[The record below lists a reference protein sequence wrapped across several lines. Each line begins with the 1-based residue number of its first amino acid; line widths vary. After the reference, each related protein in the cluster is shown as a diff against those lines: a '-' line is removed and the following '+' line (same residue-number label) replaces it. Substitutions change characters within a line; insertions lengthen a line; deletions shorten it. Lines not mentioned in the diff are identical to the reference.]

1 MKKFIGVIVAIM
13 LCACLLVPTAF
24 AADAS
29 SAADSILAELQGA
42 DFGALSEADLD
53 AILGD
58 LGLSDLDMDEIIAEL
73 EGEDENTALDTLGAI
88 ATDLNSVQAE
98 NSGDGT
104 TTAGGFDIVRI
115 IELIPADF
123 DKEPITAMLSA
134 LTDGGL
140 TSLMSSVGSIFGGK
154 GIDLASSTE
163 KTGSFDIATLS
174 ADADL
179 AENATNL
186 TAGIAD
192 TLMSTLEGL
201 GLDSSVIEGLLDNEI
216 VNFFAN
222 MYIGFIG
229 EVEESTT
236 AAAPT
241 TTKPAVVTTTTP
253 KTGDTSAVIVALATL
268 TVASGAAFVCLRKKE
283 EA

>member
-1 MKKFIGVIVAIM
+1 MKKFIGVIVAVM

-24 AADAS
+24 AADEAS
-29 SAADSILAELQGA
+29 IVDALKGA
-42 DFGALSEADLD
+42 DLGALNADEISAL
-53 AILGD
+53 LGD
-58 LGLSDLDMDEIIAEL
+58 LDLSDIDIDSIVAEF
-73 EGEDENTALDTLGAI
+73 EGEDQNEALDALNGI
-88 ATDLNSVQAE
+88 ADQMNSVQAQ
-98 NSGDGT
+98 NSGEGT
-104 TTAGGFDIVRI
+104 VSTTSDLEAILKMIPVDFDIT
-115 IELIPADF
+115 
-123 DKEPITAMLSA
+123 PIAEMLGS

-140 TSLMSSVGSIFGGK
+140 SSLVSSIGSIFGGK
-154 GIDLASSTE
+154 GINLASSEVGTFDIANLGTEGDLAS
-163 KTGSFDIATLS
+163 
-174 ADADL
+174 
-179 AENATNL
+179 NATNL

-192 TLMSTLEGL
+192 TLVSTLEGL

-229 EVEESTT
+229 EVEEST
-236 AAAPT
+236 APT